1 MWLIKS
7 PLWSFANQARR
18 NEEGVMMTGELLVA
32 RSDHVMLLYVIC
44 NQQHRVVDHPLLLFD
59 FLEP

>member
-1 MWLIKS
+1 
-7 PLWSFANQARR
+7 
-18 NEEGVMMTGELLVA
+18 MTGELLVA